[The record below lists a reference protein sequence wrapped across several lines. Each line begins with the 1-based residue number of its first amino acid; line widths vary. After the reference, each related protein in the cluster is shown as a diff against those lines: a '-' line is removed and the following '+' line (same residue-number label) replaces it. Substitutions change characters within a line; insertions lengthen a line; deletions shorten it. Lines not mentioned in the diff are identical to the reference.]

1 MGKETRKTIFKT
13 LKGVG
18 SLNYIEVRD
27 VPMRVDAELGNLIVS
42 HVIER
47 VEKLAAQALV
57 TNNIPIRGKEVYFIR
72 NAFSLSQREF
82 AEKLQLSHVAIF
94 KWEKAKNRRLDL
106 VNEVAV
112 KALVSGMLG
121 LDVSASLDTLVG
133 HGAVPKRLVIE
144 YSEES
149 TKPRR
154 AAGM

>member
-1 MGKETRKTIFKT
+1 MGKETRKTIFKA

-18 SLNYIEVRD
+18 SLNYIEVKD
-27 VPMRVDAELGNLIVS
+27 VPMRVDPELGNLIDS
-42 HVIER
+42 HVIDR
-47 VEKLAAQALV
+47 LEKLAAQALV
-57 TNNIPIRGKEVYFIR
+57 MNNIPIRGKEVQFIR

-82 AEKLQLSHVAIF
+82 AEKLHLSHVAIF

-112 KALVSGMLG
+112 KALVSGMFG

-133 HGAVPKRLVIE
+133 HGEVPKRLIIE
-144 YSEES
+144 YSEP
-149 TKPRR
+149 TKLRR